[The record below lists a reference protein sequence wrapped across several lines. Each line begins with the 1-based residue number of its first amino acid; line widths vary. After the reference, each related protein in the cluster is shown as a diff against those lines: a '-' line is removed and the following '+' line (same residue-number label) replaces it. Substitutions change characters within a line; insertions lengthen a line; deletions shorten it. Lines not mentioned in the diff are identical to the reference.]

1 MSNAN
6 KKLELPSVL
15 SFERKLEVSDGLMY
29 SGNWNN
35 IEQSES
41 WQPITITKRQNRS
54 TQSAYGIEDDKKS
67 QPNPVASD
75 SDDANLPMDKD
86 TLRLSFTLRVIGNL
100 GKPFACNSPDFE
112 KVLIGKVSDFKEVDG
127 RGLETLALRY
137 AHNIA
142 NGRFLWRNRVCAE
155 QINIMVYLN
164 GGEKPLTFNARDYS
178 LSDFSINISD
188 VNLESLKGH
197 ILAGLNGDENNFV
210 FLRIEAYAKLGNG
223 QHVFPSQEMNMN
235 AKGKELFRLD
245 NCVAIHNV
253 KIGNAIR
260 TIDNWY
266 PNAKFPIAVEPYG
279 SVTQIGQAFRE
290 KAKDG
295 DLYSLILS
303 WLNGDDIGEQANYVV
318 ANLIRGGL
326 FQGKGKDDKKG
337 KTKNV
342 SGDGK

>member
-1 MSNAN
+1 MSTAN

-29 SGNWNN
+29 SGNWKD
-35 IEQSES
+35 IERTEA
-41 WQPITITKRQNRS
+41 WQPIPITKRQNRS

-75 SDDANLPMDKD
+75 SDDANLPMNKD

-112 KVLIGKVSDFKEVDG
+112 KALVGKVSDFKKTDG
-127 RGLETLALRY
+127 SGLETLALRY

-155 QINIMVYLN
+155 QIIIMVYLN
-164 GGEKPLTFNARDYS
+164 GREKPLTFDARDYS
-178 LSDFSINISD
+178 LNDFSINASD
-188 VNLESLKGH
+188 MNLKALKDH
-197 ILAGLNGDENNFV
+197 ILVGLNGGENNFV
-210 FLRIEAYAKLGNG
+210 FLRVEAYAKLGNG

-245 NCVAIHNV
+245 GCAAIHNV

-279 SVTQIGQAFRE
+279 SVTQIGQAFR
-290 KAKDG
+290 KTKKDG

-303 WLNGDDIGEQANYVV
+303 WLNGDEIGEQANYVV

-326 FQGKGKDDKKG
+326 FQGNGKEDKKG
-337 KTKNV
+337 KNQSDKE
-342 SGDGK
+342 

>member
-1 MSNAN
+1 MSTAN

-29 SGNWNN
+29 SGNWSN
-35 IEQSES
+35 IEQPEA
-41 WQPITITKRQNRS
+41 WQPIPITKRQNRS
-54 TQSAYGIEDDKKS
+54 TQSAYGIDDDKKS

-86 TLRLSFTLRVIGNL
+86 TLRLNFTLRVIGNL
-100 GKPFACNSPDFE
+100 GKPFACNNPDFE
-112 KVLIGKVSDFKEVDG
+112 QAIVKKVSDFKKTDG
-127 RGLETLALRY
+127 SGLETLALRY

-155 QINIMVYLN
+155 QINILVYLN
-164 GGEKPLTFNARDYS
+164 GIEKPLVFNAARDYS
-178 LSDFSINISD
+178 LNDFSINESNVD
-188 VNLESLKGH
+188 LQSLKDH
-197 ILAGLNGDENNFV
+197 ILKGLNGDENRFV
-210 FLRIEAYAKLGNG
+210 FLRVEAYAKLGNG

-235 AKGKELFRLD
+235 AKGKELFKL
-245 NCVAIHNV
+245 NGCAAIHNV

-279 SVTQIGQAFRE
+279 SVTQIGQAFR
-290 KAKDG
+290 KTKT
-295 DLYSLILS
+295 DLYTSMLS
-303 WLNGDDIGEQANYVV
+303 WVNDDDSEQVNYVI

-326 FQGKGKDDKKG
+326 FQGK
-337 KTKNV
+337 
-342 SGDGK
+342 